1 MFSLMVLI
9 FENRVLA
16 YYSNGQTAE
25 VLIQTSVRN
34 TVFNGYCNILSKE
47 VIVILE
53 SFENNIPKIVI
64 DKLVYRF
71 EILNHLVG
79 LNR

>member
-16 YYSNGQTAE
+16 YYSKGQTAE

-34 TVFNGYCNILSKE
+34 TVFNGYCNILSK
-47 VIVILE
+47 
-53 SFENNIPKIVI
+53 
-64 DKLVYRF
+64 
-71 EILNHLVG
+71 
-79 LNR
+79 